1 MDIAELGYSVD
12 SSDLDKAV
20 KALDRLDAAAKKGG
34 SGIEGMADKADK
46 AGRKTERAFGG
57 LSAVAVKTLKTM
69 IAFGGITLG
78 LGLVKEL
85 GQAADAYRG
94 INSRLELVTK
104 TQERFN
110 AAQSQTY
117 LIAQKTRAPLD
128 ATAAL
133 YGKMQAASD
142 GLGRSQSE
150 ALRATELINKTFKI
164 SGASAQTASGAIF
177 QLAQGLG
184 AGALRG
190 DELNSV
196 MEGAPRFAQALA
208 DSLGITTGELR
219 AMGAEGKITTD
230 IIMDAFASQGAA
242 IDAEYSKI
250 KMTNAD
256 AWQMVKNAAVRSIGQ
271 MAEGIGAIDFT
282 AGILARLASFIE
294 KVPRIVDQWVGFFRD
309 AFEQLKVMGDE
320 AWTAFGVDANA
331 ALDGVGENAS
341 SVFSRIV
348 TELMILPTSLR
359 TVVVI
364 GIGELDKLLA
374 SASEKFGL
382 MRIAGQKA
390 WLSLEE
396 ATGALSGKV
405 QGFFMTM
412 ARQALGQ
419 FVKLTDGAARMAEAV
434 GASDVAAKLR
444 VLGQELNNLIPS
456 EQQMAAATKATADA
470 LAARRATLD
479 KDAAALKA
487 ETQRRRDFA
496 NGEIDAALAVR
507 DAAIAQVNAA
517 EKVIAADESVSKGKG
532 KKKQLT
538 DEEIKA
544 IEKLN
549 KAQLDAVKAIIQAE
563 GAVSELAKA
572 EADYKLA
579 VIDATEAY
587 NANLRV
593 GLKAADAQEV
603 LAAQLGVAKK
613 AFDEATKAAEK
624 NKNAYADAVKQIND
638 GYDTAI
644 RLAGMS
650 AKERRLEEA
659 AINAVAYAEAQLAAM
674 SPDMRKAEEARLA
687 ALGKTREAQLVVA
700 EEARQAADDAAIY
713 WQGFSDD
720 LAGAMLDGT
729 ESVKDYFKS
738 MLKDMVKQLL
748 SSGIF
753 SMIKQLFGAATNGG
767 ASGGWLSQVFSAMG
781 QSGGQGGG
789 TVSSLMSASTWVNF
803 GKKLWSG
810 LSGGATGAGGV
821 STWFSS
827 LFSGAAGASATGAA
841 GGAAGASGAA
851 AGSSGGIGAAGA
863 AAGAA
868 AWFAAA
874 IAANFMAYGNGWRK
888 DSSELVLPNGE
899 SVYGGGQRGA
909 GSSLG
914 ATLGAGGIIIT
925 NLAESILSKI
935 GFNDKWA
942 NIISGASLLTKLF
955 GRKAPVLTSAEQT
968 YGVGAGGATGSE
980 TYGIYEKGGWFSSS
994 KRYNKTFEG
1003 SEETMQAARELFDS
1017 IEQIM
1022 LIAARELGAAVPRVL
1037 EGSLRVF
1044 TEFEKDGKTVK
1055 ATKYFVDV
1063 LGRQW
1068 EEATKEAALKR
1079 LQSEALISAIDQAM
1093 SNGVADA
1100 TPSDLPAT
1108 QAAAESWVR
1117 LIDRTYSRAMD
1128 SLDPIDGPPGRG
1140 GAPGSSGQGEASRI
1154 AERWRDDADLLA
1166 EGAQMMLA
1174 AASDIRK
1181 GAGLLADGSLTDV
1194 VDLVEEL
1201 QQAGETLGATYERLV
1216 QGTLLLEQ
1224 AFAMSGVQL
1233 DLTREAF
1240 VRFSAEIVDAAG
1252 GLDSATALFNSFYSN
1267 FYTELERSQYI
1278 FDTLTTSA
1286 SGAFEAIGLSLD
1298 TFTGS
1303 DGMAMFRAM
1312 FESVMPTLSA
1322 DAMVQWLRA
1331 ADALAQLNTSSQALA
1346 EATEAANAQE
1356 EERAR
1361 IIARINEAIGSIDM
1375 SSFDAQIAQVRKDV
1389 DAFLQSLIATGM
1401 SLEEATEVA
1410 NQYGEAM
1417 IGVIE
1422 QQREAAEAAAML
1434 ALSDWSS
1441 ELRESTGELS
1451 AYGKAMYDASR
1462 WYDDAVAEAN
1472 RLAKAAG
1479 LVTARVEDLASI
1491 ELRHAQLAAEA
1502 LKQLQDSANSLIA
1515 QLYGPL
1521 EGSLGDI
1528 EARIAAI
1535 EASSQSSFNAVDDG
1549 IQQAIDAWL
1558 DGLRRVDNFL
1568 NSMLLDDSITTLTPE
1583 QQLAEAQSQFAALLA
1598 AAQGGDAD
1606 ALAQLPGMAQTV
1618 LELAR
1623 SFWSSSDE
1631 YSAIFD
1637 NIRAALQDL
1646 PSVSEA
1652 AGGPQTV
1659 YVAASGELQAL
1670 YAERDRLLAEQ
1681 EAANRLAMAQQLAG
1695 YLVEWAAAQE
1705 QPILEL
1711 ATSLGVRLDQFVT
1724 DLGVD
1729 LSHVSVATVQQL
1741 ADLSGLLGV
1750 SLSDLA
1756 AGVGVSIGA
1765 LTDQYSL
1772 AAGALAAEILGLP
1785 AEQAAALQPYLDA
1798 IAAATTAADASA
1810 ATQTM
1815 ADYISTLDAAIR
1827 DQLAPYFGGLMTK
1840 TESAADAALS
1850 IALSQ
1855 HDTMVAQLEA
1865 AAVANALL
1873 ARIADNAMAANNA
1886 AGVPSY
1892 AVGTYNVPQTG
1903 PAILHA
1909 GEMVLPVPMAQAWRD
1924 GNVGGGGID
1933 PQLVRELINEVRQ
1946 LRAERIEGDNHV
1958 ADAARGAGDKVADKL
1973 DRQTDADDRRSRELI
1988 AALPRDGR

>member
-1 MDIAELGYSVD
+1 MIDGEQLVDIAELGYSVD

-256 AWQMVKNAAVRSIGQ
+256 AWQTIKNAAVRSIGQ
-271 MAEGIGAIDFT
+271 MAEGVGAIDFT

-364 GIGELDKLLA
+364 GISELDKLLA

-419 FVKLTDGAARMAEAV
+419 FVKLTDGAARMAEAA

-507 DAAIAQVNAA
+507 DAAIAQINAT

-587 NANLRV
+587 NANLRA
-593 GLKAADAQEV
+593 GLEAADAQEV
-603 LAAQLGVAKK
+603 LAAQLGVAKR
-613 AFDEATKAAEK
+613 AFDDATKAAEK
-624 NKNAYADAVKQIND
+624 NKDAYADAVKQIND

-644 RLAGMS
+644 RLAAMS

-659 AINAVAYAEAQLAAM
+659 AINAVAYAEEQLAAM
-674 SPDMRKAEEARLA
+674 SPDIRKAEEARLA
-687 ALGKTREAQLVVA
+687 ALGKTREAQLIVA
-700 EEARQAADDAAIY
+700 EEARQAADDAATY

-738 MLKDMVKQLL
+738 MLKDMAKQLL

-753 SMIKQLFGAATNGG
+753 SMIKQLFGAVTNGG
-767 ASGGWLSQVFSAMG
+767 TSGGWLSQVFGAMG

-789 TVSSLMSASTWVNF
+789 AMSSLMSASTWVNF

-827 LFSGAAGASATGAA
+827 LFSGAGSVAAGASATGAA

-1003 SEETMQAARELFDS
+1003 SEETMQAARELFDN

-1022 LIAARELGAAVPRVL
+1022 LVAARELGAAVPQVL

-1154 AERWRDDADLLA
+1154 AERWRGDAELLA
-1166 EGAQMMLA
+1166 QGAQFLLA
-1174 AASDIRK
+1174 AATDIRH
-1181 GAGLLADGSLTDV
+1181 GANLLGDDAGLGAITDLIE
-1194 VDLVEEL
+1194 DM
-1201 QQAGETLGATYERLV
+1201 AHSGETLLDTYARV
-1216 QGTLLLEQ
+1216 AASSALLDQ
-1224 AFAMSGVQL
+1224 ALALAGVQI
-1233 DLTREAF
+1233 DGTRETL
-1240 VRFSAEIVDAAG
+1240 VRFAADVADAAG
-1252 GLDSATALFNSFYSN
+1252 GLDRAAALWSDYFDRYYSD
-1267 FYTELERSQYI
+1267 TER
-1278 FDTLTTSA
+1278 TLYALTQLQA
-1286 SGAFEAIGLSLD
+1286 QAAGEFGDIGLNIAD
-1298 TFTGS
+1298 YGG
-1303 DGMAMFRAM
+1303 DGGAAALREL
-1312 FESVMPTLSA
+1312 FEQQLPTLAA
-1322 DAMVQWLRA
+1322 DAVVQWLE
-1331 ADALAQLNTSSQALA
+1331 ALAALGAVTDAQTAYNAALA
-1346 EATEAANAQE
+1346 DGEAAQIGAA
-1356 EERAR
+1356 RA
-1361 IIARINEAIGSIDM
+1361 
-1375 SSFDAQIAQVRKDV
+1375 
-1389 DAFLQSLIATGM
+1389 
-1401 SLEEATEVA
+1401 
-1410 NQYGEAM
+1410 
-1417 IGVIE
+1417 
-1422 QQREAAEAAAML
+1422 AAEAAAARAAAEADYRAAVGSVRDML
-1434 ALSDWSS
+1434 DVRGMSEFALSIRDVRRWSADTTKALHEAARAAGRLGAAEEDLS
-1441 ELRESTGELS
+1441 LVRAEANARIAEALAALRESMIANATALGYIDAPDTLDYLNQRIGELQN
-1451 AYGKAMYDASR
+1451 A
-1462 WYDDAVAEAN
+1462 
-1472 RLAKAAG
+1472 
-1479 LVTARVEDLASI
+1479 
-1491 ELRHAQLAAEA
+1491 
-1502 LKQLQDSANSLIA
+1502 SAN
-1515 QLYGPL
+1515 
-1521 EGSLGDI
+1521 
-1528 EARIAAI
+1528 
-1535 EASSQSSFNAVDDG
+1535 
-1549 IQQAIDAWL
+1549 
-1558 DGLRRVDNFL
+1558 
-1568 NSMLLDDSITTLTPE
+1568 
-1583 QQLAEAQSQFAALLA
+1583 
-1598 AAQGGDAD
+1598 
-1606 ALAQLPGMAQTV
+1606 
-1618 LELAR
+1618 
-1623 SFWSSSDE
+1623 
-1631 YSAIFD
+1631 
-1637 NIRAALQDL
+1637 
-1646 PSVSEA
+1646 
-1652 AGGPQTV
+1652 
-1659 YVAASGELQAL
+1659 AASGIGAAVDTIRNELDLLLGDLSPYSDRQKLEMARAGLQA
-1670 YAERDRLLAEQ
+1670 
-1681 EAANRLAMAQQLAG
+1681 G
-1695 YLVEWAAAQE
+1695 SVAQE
-1705 QPILEL
+1705 QFL
-1711 ATSLGVRLDQFVT
+1711 
-1724 DLGVD
+1724 
-1729 LSHVSVATVQQL
+1729 
-1741 ADLSGLLGV
+1741 
-1750 SLSDLA
+1750 
-1756 AGVGVSIGA
+1756 
-1765 LTDQYSL
+1765 
-1772 AAGALAAEILGLP
+1772 
-1785 AEQAAALQPYLDA
+1785 A
-1798 IAAATTAADASA
+1798 IA
-1810 ATQTM
+1810 QR
-1815 ADYISTLDAAIR
+1815 L
-1827 DQLAPYFGGLMTK
+1827 FGRSSRYA
-1840 TESAADAALS
+1840 EEFAF
-1850 IALSQ
+1850 
-1855 HDTMVAQLEA
+1855 AQQYP
-1865 AAVANALL
+1865 
-1873 ARIADNAMAANNA
+1873 
-1886 AGVPSY
+1886 G
-1892 AVGTYNVPQTG
+1892 
-1903 PAILHA
+1903 
-1909 GEMVLPVPMAQAWRD
+1909 
-1924 GNVGGGGID
+1924 
-1933 PQLVRELINEVRQ
+1933 
-1946 LRAERIEGDNHV
+1946 
-1958 ADAARGAGDKVADKL
+1958 GAGSGDGYNPA
-1973 DRQTDADDRRSRELI
+1973 TGTTTSSDARSLQELI
-1988 AALPRDGR
+1988 AARDALMAAQQYEMAQTLARQLAEYSAFGQQTYAEIAAMQNWNLEQLATTLGLNSEELTTYLDTLAATFHAQDFAASAANIVDAVIAGSQGIIDAVMGSYDPAAFAGEAPGYDEKYPQSIQPIAAVPVAAIGAANDGSMDALLDEVRGLRAEVASLREQATRGADAGEVTADAAIQTAENTRQTTAELRNLGQQRPGARRSTAGAV